1 MIVVPRN
8 QTSGDSPGRFHPLFR
23 RFGFFTFRGLRFP
36 FFLPLL
42 LLFACSPS
50 FVAPEMTNEERKLLP
65 DCRGWSADRVRAEIE
80 RRSGELRDL
89 QGAVL
94 AYMETEERSGT
105 FDGAIALKWPGGMR
119 MKAFRGMGTTFMDL
133 TLVQTGAMLHLPGEG
148 KAYAAGPDD
157 PIPLGEGRQTIT
169 TRQLLE
175 TLVPSPGP
183 GREFDPRT
191 LFLRR
196 VVIPDTLTAEYRHYR
211 LSDGIWFPRLME
223 IKDAT
228 GSFSLKLLL
237 RDPSINQG
245 LVPGALTLDLPEGVE
260 VVRKNE

>member
-1 MIVVPRN
+1 MATLLCLLLCQCLGGPAGRWISLRPTDRVVVSY
-8 QTSGDSPGRFHPLFR
+8 QQGSDG
-23 RFGFFTFRGLRFP
+23 GLRQTLCGGSQF
-36 FFLPLL
+36 
-42 LLFACSPS
+42 
-50 FVAPEMTNEERKLLP
+50 
-65 DCRGWSADRVRAEIE
+65 SAREAY
-80 RRSGELRDL
+80 SKK
-89 QGAVL
+89 GA
-94 AYMETEERSGT
+94 
-105 FDGAIALKWPGGMR
+105 D
-119 MKAFRGMGTTFMDL
+119 
-133 TLVQTGAMLHLPGEG
+133 PGEG

-157 PIPLGEGRQTIT
+157 PIPLGEGGQTIT